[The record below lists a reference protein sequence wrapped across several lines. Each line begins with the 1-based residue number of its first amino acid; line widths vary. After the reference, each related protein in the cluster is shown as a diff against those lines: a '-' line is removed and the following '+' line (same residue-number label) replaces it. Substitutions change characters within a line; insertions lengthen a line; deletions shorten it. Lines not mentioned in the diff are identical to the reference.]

1 MTKDEILEALEDER
15 EKFLDAIEG
24 LSDEALQ
31 EPGMVGEWSV
41 KDVLSHLIAWEA
53 ELVKLLWQAKQGID
67 PGSAH
72 FGGKSVDELNA
83 AWYAEF
89 QARPLEQVQADFQ
102 AVRRQTE
109 RRVEAFLD
117 KDLND
122 PGRYPWLEGHPLW
135 EWVAGDSFEHEAEHA
150 AQIRAWR
157 GQTEQ

>member
-41 KDVLSHLIAWEA
+41 KDVVSHLIAWEA

-72 FGGKSVDELNA
+72 FGSKSVDELNA
-83 AWYAEF
+83 AWYTEF

-109 RRVEAFLD
+109 RRVEAFSD
-117 KDLND
+117 NDLND
-122 PGRYPWLEGHPLW
+122 PGRYPWLKGHPLW
-135 EWVAGDSFEHEAEHA
+135 EWVAGDSFEHEAEHT
-150 AQIRAWR
+150 AQIRARR
-157 GQTEQ
+157 GQMGQ